1 MSVTKFSVVVHSDP
15 QLSLECLSCETEKE
29 TSAEAVPVFA
39 PVTAERDCGTPNFIL
54 LMSLYLADS
63 L

>member
-1 MSVTKFSVVVHSDP
+1 MVHSDP
-15 QLSLECLSCETEKE
+15 QLSLKYMSCETEKE
-29 TSAEAVPVFA
+29 TSAEVVTVFA
-39 PVTAERDCGTPNFIL
+39 LVTAEKDCGIPDFIL